1 MDLEA
6 CLIECL
12 EFVQKFDNTS
22 LFAITLYK
30 MAANVQSQERIT
42 TTFNTDEQRRQKSI
56 SQSRHKKV
64 TSSVSVY

>member
-1 MDLEA
+1 
-6 CLIECL
+6 
-12 EFVQKFDNTS
+12 
-22 LFAITLYK
+22 
-30 MAANVQSQERIT
+30 MAANSQSQERIT